1 MSSRLLTSLLFVA
14 GSRRLRSGHDHRRGG
29 CGGTRR
35 LCSKCSLDWPALL
48 PCPLPWCLRW
58 LQWRGC
64 LSASCSERLQRVPP
78 VPLSIVP
85 WPCSSTYVAG
95 TACEVADAVST
106 MHRPASASRA
116 WWVSHWCTLRRRC
129 PPVAATRRERLRRR
143 CRVARWPQL
152 MDCLAWQ
159 LGHVVCYPRQ
169 AAGPSAS
176 SICKQQA
183 HATRLDRIGPYRAVN
198 KLFTV

>member
-1 MSSRLLTSLLFVA
+1 MQQMQLGLA
-14 GSRRLRSGHDHRRGG
+14 
-29 CGGTRR
+29 
-35 LCSKCSLDWPALL
+35 
-48 PCPLPWCLRW
+48 
-58 LQWRGC
+58 
-64 LSASCSERLQRVPP
+64 SAAP
-78 VPLSIVP
+78 VPTAMVLEVVAMAWMPFGIMLGEAAAGGVGAIVP

-129 PPVAATRRERLRRR
+129 PPVTATRRERLRRR

-169 AAGPSAS
+169 AARPSAS

-183 HATRLDRIGPYRAVN
+183 HATRRDRIGPYRAVN

>member
-64 LSASCSERLQRVPP
+64 LSASCSGRLQRVAS
-78 VPLSIVP
+78 VPLFHGLAARHTSQALP
-85 WPCSSTYVAG
+85 AKWL
-95 TACEVADAVST
+95 DAVST
-106 MHRPASASRA
+106 MHRLASASRT

-183 HATRLDRIGPYRAVN
+183 HATRRDRIGPYRAVN